1 MPVKRLVSVC
11 ATLLILGLAVLLVRT
26 LWLHYMDSPWT
37 RDGRVRADI
46 INIAP
51 DVAGLVV
58 EVAVHDNQR
67 VAVGDLL
74 LRIDPAHYR
83 MAVQQAEALVAARKA
98 ALAMRQVN
106 ARRRADMD
114 DLVVSRESR
123 EDAGHLSAIALAEY
137 QQALA
142 LLDAARLDL
151 QRTEVRATAAGYIT
165 NLSVFEGDYASTGE
179 PSMALVDSDSFYVNG
194 YFEETRL
201 PRIRLGAPV
210 EMRMMSGERLR
221 GHVDSIARGI
231 YDRDNPQS
239 RELTAD
245 VNPTFNWVRLAQ
257 RVPVRIHLDEV
268 PAGLQLAAGMTCTV
282 VVEETAGQ
290 AADAE
295 GRNGL
300 LQDGLLFE
308 R

>member
-1 MPVKRLVSVC
+1 MSSKRLVSVC
-11 ATLLILGLAVLLVRT
+11 ATLLLFGLAVLLVRS
-26 LWLHYMDSPWT
+26 LWLHYMDAPWS

-58 EVAVHDNQR
+58 EVAVRDNQQ
-67 VAVGDLL
+67 VAKGDLL

-83 MAVQQAEALVAARKA
+83 LAVQQAEALLAARQA
-98 ALAMRQVN
+98 ALAMRTVN

-123 EDAGHLSAIALAEY
+123 EDAGHLAAAALAEY
-137 QQALA
+137 RQAQAQLE
-142 LLDAARLDL
+142 AARLDL

-165 NLSVFEGDYASTGE
+165 NLSVFVGDYVRVGE
-179 PSMALVDSDSFYVNG
+179 ASMALVDSGSFYVNG

-201 PRIRLGAPV
+201 PRIRVGAPV
-210 EMRMMSGERLR
+210 QLRMMSGERLR

-257 RVPVRIHLDEV
+257 RVPVRIQLDEV
-268 PAGLQLAAGMTCTV
+268 PPGLRLAAGMTCTLV
-282 VVEETAGQ
+282 VGE
-290 AADAE
+290 ADEAPDE
-295 GRNGL
+295 
-300 LQDGLLFE
+300 LLFSLQ
-308 R
+308 

>member
-106 ARRRADMD
+106 ARRRAEMD

-179 PSMALVDSDSFYVNG
+179 PSMALVDGDSFYVNG

-257 RVPVRIHLDEV
+257 RVPVRIHLDEL

-282 VVEETAGQ
+282 VVEEAAEQPANAG
-290 AADAE
+290 
-295 GRNGL
+295 G
-300 LQDGLLFE
+300 QDGLLFE

>member
-1 MPVKRLVSVC
+1 MPLKRLVSVC
-11 ATLLILGLAVLLVRT
+11 ATLLICAAAALLVRT

-67 VAVGDLL
+67 VAKGDLL
-74 LRIDPAHYR
+74 LRIDPSHYQL
-83 MAVQQAEALVAARKA
+83 AVRQAEAQVAARKA
-98 ALAMRQVN
+98 ALAMREVN
-106 ARRRADMD
+106 AQRRAEMD

-123 EDAGHLSAIALAEY
+123 EDAGHLSAIATADY
-137 QQALA
+137 QAALA
-142 LLDAARLDL
+142 QLDVARLKL
-151 QRTEVRATAAGYIT
+151 QRTEVRASADGYIT
-165 NLSVFEGDYASTGE
+165 NLSVFEGDYVQTGE
-179 PSMALVDSDSFYVNG
+179 ASMALVDRASFYVNG

-201 PRIRLGAPV
+201 ARVRVGAPV
-210 EMRMMSGERLR
+210 EMRLMNGQRLR

-231 YDRDNPQS
+231 YERDNPQS

-257 RVPVRIHLDEV
+257 RVPVRIRLDEL
-268 PAGLQLAAGMTCTV
+268 PDGLELAAGMTCTV
-282 VVEETAGQ
+282 VVEEGGEEVAGLFP
-290 AADAE
+290 
-295 GRNGL
+295 GR
-300 LQDGLLFE
+300 Q
-308 R
+308 

>member
-1 MPVKRLVSVC
+1 MSSKRLVSVC
-11 ATLLILGLAVLLVRT
+11 ATLLLFGLAVLLVRS
-26 LWLHYMDSPWT
+26 LWLHYMDAPWS

-58 EVAVHDNQR
+58 EVAVRDNQQ
-67 VAVGDLL
+67 VAKGDLL

-83 MAVQQAEALVAARKA
+83 LAVQQAEALLAARQA
-98 ALAMRQVN
+98 ALAMRTVN

-123 EDAGHLSAIALAEY
+123 EDAGHLAAAALAEY
-137 QQALA
+137 RQAQAQLE
-142 LLDAARLDL
+142 AARLDL

-165 NLSVFEGDYASTGE
+165 NLSVFVGDYVRVGE
-179 PSMALVDSDSFYVNG
+179 ASMALVDSGSFYVNG

-201 PRIRLGAPV
+201 PRIRVGAPV
-210 EMRMMSGERLR
+210 QLRMMSGERLR

-257 RVPVRIHLDEV
+257 RVPVRIQLDEV
-268 PAGLQLAAGMTCTV
+268 PPGLQLAAGMTCTLV
-282 VVEETAGQ
+282 VGEADETP
-290 AADAE
+290 DE
-295 GRNGL
+295 
-300 LQDGLLFE
+300 LLFSLQ
-308 R
+308 

>member
-74 LRIDPAHYR
+74 LRIDPAHYQ

-106 ARRRADMD
+106 ARRRAEMD

-257 RVPVRIHLDEV
+257 RVPVRIHLDEL

-282 VVEETAGQ
+282 VVEEAAEQ
-290 AADAE
+290 AANAE
-295 GRNGL
+295 GQDGL
-300 LQDGLLFE
+300 RQDGLLFE

>member
-1 MPVKRLVSVC
+1 MSSKRLVSVC
-11 ATLLILGLAVLLVRT
+11 ATLLLFGLAVLLVRS
-26 LWLHYMDSPWT
+26 LWLHYMDAPWS

-58 EVAVHDNQR
+58 EVAVRDNQQ
-67 VAVGDLL
+67 VAKGDLL

-83 MAVQQAEALVAARKA
+83 LAVQQAEALLAARQA
-98 ALAMRQVN
+98 ALAMRTVN

-123 EDAGHLSAIALAEY
+123 EDAGHLAAAALAEY
-137 QQALA
+137 RQAQAQLE
-142 LLDAARLDL
+142 AARLDL
-151 QRTEVRATAAGYIT
+151 QRTEVRATVAGYIT
-165 NLSVFEGDYASTGE
+165 NLSVFVGDYVRVGE
-179 PSMALVDSDSFYVNG
+179 ASMALVDSGSFYVNG

-201 PRIRLGAPV
+201 PRIRVGAPV
-210 EMRMMSGERLR
+210 QLRMMSGEHLR

-257 RVPVRIHLDEV
+257 RVPVRIQLDEV
-268 PAGLQLAAGMTCTV
+268 PPGLQLAAGMTCTLV
-282 VVEETAGQ
+282 VGEADETP
-290 AADAE
+290 DE
-295 GRNGL
+295 
-300 LQDGLLFE
+300 LLFSLQ
-308 R
+308 

>member
-106 ARRRADMD
+106 ARRRAEMD

-282 VVEETAGQ
+282 VVEEAAEQ

-300 LQDGLLFE
+300 LQDGLL
-308 R
+308 

>member
-1 MPVKRLVSVC
+1 MSSKRLVSVC
-11 ATLLILGLAVLLVRT
+11 ATLLLFGLAVLLVRS
-26 LWLHYMDSPWT
+26 LWLHYMDAPWS

-58 EVAVHDNQR
+58 EVAVRDNQQ
-67 VAVGDLL
+67 VAKGDLL

-83 MAVQQAEALVAARKA
+83 LAVQQAEALLAARQA
-98 ALAMRQVN
+98 ALAMRTVN

-123 EDAGHLSAIALAEY
+123 EDAGHLAAAALAEY
-137 QQALA
+137 RQAQAQLE
-142 LLDAARLDL
+142 AARLDL
-151 QRTEVRATAAGYIT
+151 QRTEVRATVAGYIT
-165 NLSVFEGDYASTGE
+165 NLSVFVGDYVRVGE
-179 PSMALVDSDSFYVNG
+179 ASMALVDSGSFYVNG

-201 PRIRLGAPV
+201 PRIRVGAPV
-210 EMRMMSGERLR
+210 QLRMMSGERLR

-257 RVPVRIHLDEV
+257 RVPVRIQLDEV
-268 PAGLQLAAGMTCTV
+268 PPGLQLAAGMTCTLV
-282 VVEETAGQ
+282 VGEADETP
-290 AADAE
+290 DE
-295 GRNGL
+295 
-300 LQDGLLFE
+300 LLFSLQ
-308 R
+308 

>member
-74 LRIDPAHYR
+74 LRIDPAHYQ

-106 ARRRADMD
+106 ARRRAEMD

-257 RVPVRIHLDEV
+257 RVPVRIHLDEL

-282 VVEETAGQ
+282 VVEEAAEQ
-290 AADAE
+290 AANAE
-295 GRNGL
+295 GQDGL

>member
-26 LWLHYMDSPWT
+26 LWLHYMDAPWT

-98 ALAMRQVN
+98 TLAMRQVN
-106 ARRRADMD
+106 ARRRAEMD

-179 PSMALVDSDSFYVNG
+179 PSMALVDGDSFYVNG

-201 PRIRLGAPV
+201 PRIRPGAPV

-257 RVPVRIHLDEV
+257 RVPVRIHLDEW

-282 VVEETAGQ
+282 VVEEAAEQPAKAG
-290 AADAE
+290 
-295 GRNGL
+295 G
-300 LQDGLLFE
+300 QD
-308 R
+308 

>member
-26 LWLHYMDSPWT
+26 LWLHYMDAPWT

-67 VAVGDLL
+67 VAAGDLL

-106 ARRRADMD
+106 ARRRAEMD

-179 PSMALVDSDSFYVNG
+179 ASMALVDSDSFYVNG

-257 RVPVRIHLDEV
+257 RVPVRIHLDEL

-282 VVEETAGQ
+282 VVEEAAEQPANAG
-290 AADAE
+290 
-295 GRNGL
+295 G
-300 LQDGLLFE
+300 QDGLLFE

>member
-74 LRIDPAHYR
+74 LRIDPAHYQ

-106 ARRRADMD
+106 ARRRAEMD

-257 RVPVRIHLDEV
+257 RVPVRIHLDEL

-282 VVEETAGQ
+282 VVEEAAEQPTNAG
-290 AADAE
+290 D
-295 GRNGL
+295 
-300 LQDGLLFE
+300 QDGLLFE

>member
-1 MPVKRLVSVC
+1 MSSKRLVSVC
-11 ATLLILGLAVLLVRT
+11 ATLLLFGLAVLLVRS
-26 LWLHYMDSPWT
+26 LWLHYMDAPWS

-58 EVAVHDNQR
+58 EVAVRDNQQ
-67 VAVGDLL
+67 VAKGDLL

-83 MAVQQAEALVAARKA
+83 LAVQQAEALLAARQA
-98 ALAMRQVN
+98 ALAMRTVH
-106 ARRRADMD
+106 ARPRADMD
-114 DLVVSRESR
+114 ALVVSRESR
-123 EDAGHLSAIALAEY
+123 EDAGHLAAAALAEY
-137 QQALA
+137 RQAQAQLE
-142 LLDAARLDL
+142 AARLDL

-165 NLSVFEGDYASTGE
+165 NLSVFVGDYVRVGE
-179 PSMALVDSDSFYVNG
+179 ASMALVDSGSFYVNG

-201 PRIRLGAPV
+201 PRIRVGAPV
-210 EMRMMSGERLR
+210 QLRMMSGERLR

-257 RVPVRIHLDEV
+257 RVPVRIQLDEV
-268 PAGLQLAAGMTCTV
+268 PPGLQLAAGMTCTLV
-282 VVEETAGQ
+282 VGEADETP
-290 AADAE
+290 DE
-295 GRNGL
+295 
-300 LQDGLLFE
+300 LLFSLQ
-308 R
+308 